1 MSNSRCPS
9 RLLGRLLVAA
19 AVLAPLALPAPV
31 EAQYFGRN
39 KVQYDDFDWQVL
51 STPHFDL
58 HFYDEMSFVVED
70 LARQSER
77 WYERLARTFQHEFE
91 EAKPLIFYADH
102 PDFQQTNTLSGFIGE
117 GTGGVTE
124 SLKNRVIMPLT
135 GSYWDTDHVLGHELV
150 HAFQYNVAQSR
161 QGGGLQGLYANP
173 LWLIEGMAEYLSVG
187 RDDPLTAM
195 WMRDAIMR
203 DDFPTIRQMT
213 REQRF
218 FPYRFGQALW
228 AYVGGVYGDDAII
241 QTFRRSLR
249 IGFQPA
255 IQQVLGVSTDTLSAQ
270 WKQAVADAYLPLM
283 EGRTAPDSIGTRIL
297 DENNAGKQNVSPM
310 LSPDGQY
317 VAFLSE
323 KDLFSVD
330 LYMADARTGEVIR
343 KLSSANSDP
352 HADAL
357 RYIDSSGTWSPDGSR
372 FAYVVFAGGD
382 QEINIVTTSDGKLR
396 ERIKPEGLGSIANP
410 AWSPDGRHIAF
421 SGMKGGISNL
431 YLWDLETGE
440 MDQLTND
447 KFADLHATW
456 SPDGS
461 TLAFASDRGPETS
474 FDEFTFSKFQISLID
489 MSTRGVRTLPLLGN
503 VRHSNPQFAPDGTL
517 YFLSDADGFSDLYRT
532 DLSDRS
538 IERVT
543 RLVTAVSGI
552 VAMSPAMSVAAQTGE
567 IAISVFEEFGFKIH
581 TLPANPPAVPLARV
595 AAVDA
600 TERLGRN
607 LPPVNADR
615 FSRVD
620 EYLGD
625 PTTGLESEGMFTES
639 TASDYD
645 PSLALDFLGQPS
657 IGVGA
662 DQFGTYLGGGA
673 SAFFSDMLGNQV
685 LAVAV
690 QAQGTFK
697 DIGGQVQ
704 YADLGDRWNWG
715 VSGGRIPYQM
725 LYQTFDQG
733 DGTTPPSLSQ
743 IRQRVFATSV
753 GGSLAYPFSTT
764 RRLEGGL
771 GLQRY
776 SYDFEEDRF
785 FLDQFGRIIGVQQRI
800 DRPDLEEQFTSLNLA
815 SASLAYVGDNSY
827 FGFTSPIR
835 GGRFRLGVDATVGT
849 ENFYTLVGDY
859 RRYFAPHS
867 NLTVAFRGMHTG
879 RYGGIES
886 ANVIQPFFL
895 GWETNIRG
903 YAYESFDTVECG
915 VPGGPQGD
923 GCPVFD
929 RLFGNQLAVANLE
942 VRIPFLGVEQYG
954 LFNFP
959 FLPTELT
966 AFVDAGLAW
975 YDQPPASNARFGT
988 SPTLDNAPTLEW
1000 SRDSLERIPVVSAGF
1015 SARTNILGFLIL
1027 ETYFAYPFQRPEKG
1041 WHWGFNLAPGW

>member
-1 MSNSRCPS
+1 MTSSRSHS
-9 RLLGRLLVAA
+9 RFFGRLLIAA
-19 AVLAPLALPAPV
+19 AVVAPLALPVSV

-51 STPHFDL
+51 ATPHFDI
-58 HFYDEMSFVVED
+58 HFYEEMDGVIED
-70 LARQSER
+70 LARSSER

-102 PDFQQTNTLSGFIGE
+102 PDFQQTNTLQGAIGE

-161 QGGGLQGLYANP
+161 QGGGLQGLYNNP

-187 RDDPLTAM
+187 RDSPLTAM

-203 DDFPTIRQMT
+203 DDFPTIRQLT
-213 REQRF
+213 QDGRY

-249 IGFQPA
+249 IGFPGA

-270 WKQAVADAYLPLM
+270 WRQATADAYLPLL
-283 EGRTAPDSIGTRIL
+283 EGRTAPDSIGTRLL
-297 DENNAGKQNVSPM
+297 DDSNAGKQNTAPS
-310 LSPDGQY
+310 LSPDGRY

-330 LYMADARTGEVIR
+330 LYMADAKTGDVIR

-357 RYIDSSGTWSPDGSR
+357 RYIDSSGTWSPDGSQL
-372 FAYVVFAGGD
+372 AYVVFAGGD
-382 QEINIVTTSDGKLR
+382 QEINIVGTDNGKLQT
-396 ERIKPEGLGSIANP
+396 RIRPEGLGAIANP
-410 AWSPDGRHIAF
+410 AWSPDGRYIAF
-421 SGMKGGISNL
+421 SGMKGGISDL
-431 YLWDLETGE
+431 YLWDLEAE
-440 MDQLTND
+440 SLQQLTDD
-447 KFADLHATW
+447 KYADLHAAW
-456 SPDGS
+456 SPDGR
-461 TLAFASDRGPETS
+461 TLAFSSDRGPETS
-474 FDEFTFSKFQISLID
+474 FEEFTYSKFQIALINVA
-489 MSTRGVRTLPLLGN
+489 TRNVRTLPLLGN

-517 YFLSDADGFSDLYRT
+517 YFLSDADGFSDIYRT
-532 DLSDRS
+532 DVDGSS

-543 RLVTAVSGI
+543 RLATAVSGI
-552 VAMSPAMSVAAQTGE
+552 VAMSPAMSVAASTGE
-567 IAISVFEEFGFKIH
+567 LAFSVFEEFGFKIQ
-581 TLPANPPAVPLARV
+581 TLPANPQGIPLTRV
-595 AAVDA
+595 AVLDEARRV
-600 TERLGRN
+600 GRA
-607 LPPVNADR
+607 LPPMSADR

-620 EYLGD
+620 EYLAD
-625 PTTGLESEGMFTES
+625 ALTGLEPEGMFTDS
-639 TASDYD
+639 QAADYD

-690 QAQGTFK
+690 QAQGTVK

-715 VSGGRIPYQM
+715 VSGGRIPYQ
-725 LYQTFDQG
+725 LLFQTFNQG
-733 DGTTPPSLSQ
+733 DGTEGPSLSQ
-743 IRQRVFATSV
+743 IRQRVFDTSI

-771 GLQRY
+771 GLRRY

-785 FLDQFGRIIGVQQRI
+785 FLDQFGRIVAVQRL
-800 DRPDLEEQFTSLNLA
+800 DRPDLEENFQALNLG
-815 SASLAYVGDNSY
+815 SASLAYVGDNSF

-835 GGRFRLGVDATVGT
+835 GGRFRIGVDATVGT
-849 ENFYTLVGDY
+849 ENFFTAIGDY

-867 NLTVAFRGMHTG
+867 NLTVAFRGMHIG
-879 RYGGIES
+879 RYGGVEAGNIL
-886 ANVIQPFFL
+886 QPFFL

-903 YAYESFDTVECG
+903 YAWESFGTDECR
-915 VPGGPQGD
+915 VPDGSTSD

-929 RLFGNQLAVANLE
+929 RLFGNQIAVLNLE
-942 VRIPFLGVEQYG
+942 MRIPFLGVEQYG
-954 LFNFP
+954 LFAFP

-975 YDQPPASNARFGT
+975 YDQAPA
-988 SPTLDNAPTLEW
+988 DNANFGVSSLSNSPTLEW
-1000 SRDSLERIPVVSAGF
+1000 ATDSFDRIPVVSAGF

-1027 ETYFAYPFQRPEKG
+1027 ESYFAYPFQRPDQG